1 MIVIYKKVQEHG
13 LNIGEMTN
21 QVLAIFYLNDLDHF
35 IKEKLKVKGYIR
47 YQDDF
52 LVYCENKVTLK
63 EYKKKIEKFL
73 NKEKLKFNPKTRIY
87 NSNNNFIFVG
97 VNKYGEYSH
106 YRNVKRR
113 IKEKIYECKMGKID
127 TYQFFCS
134 VQCFE
139 NLMKRKLI
147 FKEY

>member
-1 MIVIYKKVQEHG
+1 MVIYKKVQEHG

-97 VNKYGEYSH
+97 VNKYGKYSH

-113 IKEKIYECKMGKID
+113 IKKKIYECKMGKID

-147 FKEY
+147 

>member
-1 MIVIYKKVQEHG
+1 MVIYKKVQEHG

-113 IKEKIYECKMGKID
+113 IKEEIYECKMGKID

>member
-1 MIVIYKKVQEHG
+1 MVIYKKVQEHG

-97 VNKYGEYSH
+97 VNKYGKYSH

-113 IKEKIYECKMGKID
+113 IKKKIYECKMGKID